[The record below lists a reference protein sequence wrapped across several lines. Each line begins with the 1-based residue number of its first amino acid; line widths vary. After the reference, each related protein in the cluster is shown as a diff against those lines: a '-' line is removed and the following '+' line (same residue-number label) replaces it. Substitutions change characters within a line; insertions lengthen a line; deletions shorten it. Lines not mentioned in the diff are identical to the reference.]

1 MGNLEIRQFRN
12 SIVALTNAN
21 PLPLEVKRLVFAE
34 LLEII
39 QRETDAEIESE
50 RQAKAV
56 SNNEQQ

>member
-50 RQAKAV
+50 RQAKEV

>member
-12 SIVALTNAN
+12 SIVALTNAS

-50 RQAKAV
+50 RQVKEV

>member
-12 SIVALTNAN
+12 SIIALTNAC

-50 RQAKAV
+50 RKEKAV
-56 SNNEQQ
+56 NSNEQQ